1 MGPIDALLAEQQAI
15 FDMVKDA
22 REAGLL
28 IEVLDDALA
37 YGREQPTTTLS
48 ECLRYGVRVWD
59 L

>member
-1 MGPIDALLAEQQAI
+1 MGPIDTLRAEQQAI
-15 FDMVKDA
+15 LDMVEDA

-48 ECLRYGVRVWD
+48 ECLRYGVKEWD